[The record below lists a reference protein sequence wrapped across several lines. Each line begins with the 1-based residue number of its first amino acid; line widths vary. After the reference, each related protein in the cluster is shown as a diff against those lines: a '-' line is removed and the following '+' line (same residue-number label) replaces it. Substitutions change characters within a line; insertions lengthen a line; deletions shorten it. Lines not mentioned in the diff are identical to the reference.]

1 MAINELKKRICRILC
16 YFFYY
21 IYKKKKH
28 ASMLLIWQSRYYLF
42 KERNRSQLNHL
53 AIEMELVVKIGIF
66 DIRRSMRF
74 RHFDVISTLP
84 LFSQYSYHIAETI
97 VGNWSINWIT
107 RKIMIFGKK
116 ILFESLAKISL
127 YFIIMTTII
136 MIIFTY
142 QLFTYFS
149 ILIV

>member
-1 MAINELKKRICRILC
+1 
-16 YFFYY
+16 
-21 IYKKKKH
+21 
-28 ASMLLIWQSRYYLF
+28 MLLIWQSRYYLF